1 MMSWLRP
8 RRRKVAKPDA
18 GQSSNS
24 GKDQQPPT
32 TSTAGSFFR
41 RPLRRSSTNATLVND
56 DEAECSSRRSSF
68 FGSNSKRCSSPPPS
82 IFDSP
87 PPSPLSPAK
96 TLLPLDECSTWK
108 EKQPYFSAVHLP
120 STPTPIDVPRSGLS
134 KVVSATTHAFGAIL
148 QASVVVGEASNIP
161 YLKGIAGLILQ
172 ISNAVQASEENRVE
186 LARLTAK
193 ILEIHAVVVEC
204 PDSGD
209 ASERYRS
216 GLASVQQACERIE
229 KALDTWMRRSKGRR
243 FIEAANEWEL
253 LRQCDKELQNCLDLL
268 HLRSNISLRTAVA
281 RRETADTV
289 FVEAAEDILAPAKAM
304 LKETSVLVEEP
315 EEICEEPLEAFN
327 SDEQLPPPS
336 QFFCVRESELSVL
349 VNLFATKSAS
359 SALLGQAG
367 SGKSTLALQ
376 LVHHPDIVTRFAD
389 RRVWVD
395 CAGVE
400 RLEDVFSRLAEA
412 LGLAC
417 AVRKSVLSALTHDA
431 PTLVVF
437 DNLDDAWDTPIAD
450 LKLGVEHLFE
460 DMSAIPS
467 VSVLVTLRGT
477 QRPAYTK
484 AAPGVPP
491 LCGLSITGA
500 RQLFLEV
507 SGLDEDCVDTQQ
519 LEELL
524 SLVGHHP
531 LAIAALAQQSQFE
544 QIDFLAERWREEGFS
559 MLDDENPVAHVIASA
574 LTSPRMRACPAA
586 LDVLRVLAGTP
597 EGVPKAQIKALVA
610 ASQTNGVGITDAMF
624 SRAVNVLH
632 CTALTTIVDG
642 ERVKVPEI
650 VRAYLEAH

>member
-41 RPLRRSSTNATLVND
+41 KPLRRRSTNATLVND

-68 FGSNSKRCSSPPPS
+68 FGSSSKRCSSPPPS

-87 PPSPLSPAK
+87 PPSPLSPTK
-96 TLLPLDECSTWK
+96 TLLPLDDCSTWK
-108 EKQPYFSAVHLP
+108 EKQPYFSAVPLP
-120 STPTPIDVPRSGLS
+120 SAPAPIDVPRSGLS
-134 KVVSATTHAFGAIL
+134 KVVSATTDAFGAIL

-172 ISNAVQASEENRVE
+172 ISNTIQATEENRVE

-229 KALDTWMRRSKGRR
+229 KALDTWTRRSKGRR
-243 FIEAANEWEL
+243 FVEAANECEL
-253 LRQCDKELQNCLDLL
+253 LRLCDKELQNCLDLL
-268 HLRSNISLRTAVA
+268 HLRSNISLRAAVA

-304 LKETSVLVEEP
+304 LKKTT
-315 EEICEEPLEAFN
+315 ICEEPLEAFN

-336 QFFCVRESELSVL
+336 QFLCVRENELSAL

-359 SALLGQAG
+359 TALLGQAG

-376 LVHHPDIVTRFAD
+376 FVHHPDIVARFAE

-395 CAGVE
+395 CAAVE
-400 RLEDVFSRLAEA
+400 RLEDVFSRLAAA
-412 LGLAC
+412 LGLEC

-467 VSVLVTLRGT
+467 VSLLVTLRGT

-484 AAPGVPP
+484 AAPGVTP
-491 LCGLSITGA
+491 LCGLSTAGA

-507 SGLDEDCVDTQQ
+507 SGLDEDCVDGQQ
-519 LEELL
+519 LDELL
-524 SLVGHHP
+524 SFVGHHP
-531 LAIAALAQQSQFE
+531 LGIVPLAQQAQFE

-574 LTSPRMRACPAA
+574 LASPRMRACPAA

-610 ASQTNGVGITDAMF
+610 ASHTHGVVITDAMF

-642 ERVKVPEI
+642 EHVKVPEI